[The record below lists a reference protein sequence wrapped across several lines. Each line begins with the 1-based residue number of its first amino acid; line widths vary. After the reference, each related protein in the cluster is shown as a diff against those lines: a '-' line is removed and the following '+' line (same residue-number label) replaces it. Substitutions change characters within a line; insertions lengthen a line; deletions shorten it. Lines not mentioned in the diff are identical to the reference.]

1 MVCCFLEVLFIKH
14 FFSAKAGDSGLAQ
27 VLLLGIFGCGFPPHP
42 LSLSELTLLKVNLA
56 LVSADGVL

>member
-1 MVCCFLEVLFIKH
+1 MLFLGSSFYKTL
-14 FFSAKAGDSGLAQ
+14 FSAKARDSGLAQ